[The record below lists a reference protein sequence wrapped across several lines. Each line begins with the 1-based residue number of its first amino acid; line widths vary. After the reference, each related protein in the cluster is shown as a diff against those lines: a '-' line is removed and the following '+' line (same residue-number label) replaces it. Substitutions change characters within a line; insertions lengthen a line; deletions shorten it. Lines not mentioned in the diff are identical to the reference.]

1 MQKELK
7 PKIGNILVFKDEIS
21 MSSPP
26 QNKMDE
32 VDQRYDLAKIF
43 DRDLIH
49 QTIFPMLKSV
59 LVGVYVC
66 VWGGM

>member
-1 MQKELK
+1 
-7 PKIGNILVFKDEIS
+7 
-21 MSSPP
+21 
-26 QNKMDE
+26 MDE

-66 VWGGM
+66 VGGGCDPNLCCDTGWPSSI

>member
-1 MQKELK
+1 
-7 PKIGNILVFKDEIS
+7 

-66 VWGGM
+66 VCGGGM